1 VPKVELKRIGVRR
14 FAIVLAVI
22 QVVVGLF
29 CGIMMAAS
37 TFVPASFAY
46 FFQNV
51 APYFLPL
58 QSSII
63 PSIFFMLLG
72 PNPMGIP
79 SILIAPAAL
88 TLISFVLGLIQG
100 TLIAWLYN
108 AIAKRLGGFIL
119 TLNSPA
125 SESSLLQTKPSRQET

>member
-1 VPKVELKRIGVRR
+1 VPKVELKRIGVQR

-22 QVVVGLF
+22 QAVVGLF

-37 TFVPASFAY
+37 TFVSASFAY

-63 PSIFFMLLG
+63 PSVFFMLLG
-72 PNPMGIP
+72 SNFIGVP

-88 TLISFVLGLIQG
+88 MLISFVLGLIQG
-100 TLIAWLYN
+100 ALIAWLYN
-108 AIAKRLGGFIL
+108 TIAKRLGGFIL
-119 TLNSPA
+119 TLNFPA
-125 SESSLLQTKPSRQET
+125 SESSLLQTKPSHQET

>member
-1 VPKVELKRIGVRR
+1 MPKGELKRIVVRR

-22 QVVVGLF
+22 QAVVGLF
-29 CGIMMAAS
+29 CGVMMAAS

-46 FFQNV
+46 FFQNI

-72 PNPMGIP
+72 PNFTGVP

-88 TLISFVLGLIQG
+88 ALISFVLGLIQG
-100 TLIAWLYN
+100 GLIAWLYN

-119 TLNSPA
+119 ILNFSA
-125 SESSLLQTKPSRQET
+125 SESSLLQTKSSHQEP